1 MELLIKLEEIKI
13 LKKQITLL
21 KHEDCKKMNEDYV
34 NELKDLANIIMKTFD

>member
-21 KHEDCKKMNEDYV
+21 KHEDFKKMNEDYV
-34 NELKDLANIIMKTFD
+34 YELKDLANIIMKTFE